1 MPAGDKNTTTL
12 STKGQLILPLAIRR
26 KRRWEAGTKLI
37 VEETPEGVLLR
48 SAPLFSPSRMEE
60 VYGIANYTGPR
71 VPVEAMDAAIL
82 EEVKRRRARGRY

>member
-1 MPAGDKNTTTL
+1 MPTGDKNTTTL

-37 VEETPEGVLLR
+37 VEETPDGVLLKP
-48 SAPLFSPSRMEE
+48 APLFSPSRMED
-60 VYGIANYTGPR
+60 VYGSANYKGRR
-71 VPVEAMDAAIL
+71 VPIEAMDAAIL